1 MNRRLVV
8 TLSLVLTTAWVAS
21 AATPALA
28 ATAAKPA
35 PSILVVGATGGTGKE
50 VVRQAREAGYKL
62 RALVRDADKARA
74 LLGSDVELVVGD
86 VRTGAGVAAAVRGVD
101 YVVSALGSNVRNDP
115 SNTPERVDYGGVRD
129 LVNAAASAK
138 VKHFVLVSSM
148 GVTHDDHPLNKM
160 FGNILVWKRKGE
172 EAVRASGVPYTI
184 VRPGGLLDTPGGKAG
199 IRAFQGDDLK
209 NNGRIPRADVAA
221 VCLNAL
227 GNPRAASKTFE
238 IVSGAEGSSVD
249 WSGLFAGLTADAR

>member
-50 VVRQAREAGYKL
+50 VVRQAREAGYKV

-74 LLGSDVELVVGD
+74 QLGSDVELVVGD

-199 IRAFQGDDLK
+199 IRAFQGDNLK

>member
-1 MNRRLVV
+1 MNRRIFSA
-8 TLSLVLTTAWVAS
+8 LSVVLTTAWVAGAVPS
-21 AATPALA
+21 AFA
-28 ATAAKPA
+28 AAAAKSA

-50 VVRQAREAGYKL
+50 VVRQAREAGYRV
-62 RALVRDADKARA
+62 RALVRDADKARGQ
-74 LLGSDVELVVGD
+74 LGSDVELVVGD
-86 VRTGAGVAAAVRGVD
+86 VRTGAGVDAAVRGVD

-115 SNTPERVDYGGVRD
+115 TNTPERVDYGGVRD

-199 IRAFQGDDLK
+199 IRTFQGDDLK

-221 VCLNAL
+221 VCLKSL
-227 GNPRAASKTFE
+227 GNRSAAGKTFE
-238 IVSGAEGSSVD
+238 IISGAEGGSVD
-249 WSGLFAGLTADAR
+249 WNGLFAALKADAR

>member
-21 AATPALA
+21 AATSALA

-50 VVRQAREAGYKL
+50 VVRQAREAGYKV

-74 LLGSDVELVVGD
+74 QLGSDVELVVGD

-227 GNPRAASKTFE
+227 GNRRAASKTFE

>member
-50 VVRQAREAGYKL
+50 VVRQAREAGYKV

-74 LLGSDVELVVGD
+74 QLGSDVELVVGD

-115 SNTPERVDYGGVRD
+115 STTPERVDYGGVRD

>member
-1 MNRRLVV
+1 MNRRIFAALTVV
-8 TLSLVLTTAWVAS
+8 LATVWVAG
-21 AATPALA
+21 AASSVLA
-28 ATAAKPA
+28 ATAKPT

-50 VVRQAREAGYKL
+50 VVRQAREAGYRV

-74 LLGSDVELVVGD
+74 QLGSDVELVVGD
-86 VRTGAGVAAAVRGVD
+86 VRTGAGVEAAVRGVD

-115 SNTPERVDYGGVRD
+115 TNTPERVDYGGVRD
-129 LVNAAASAK
+129 LVNAAAGAK

-184 VRPGGLLDTPGGKAG
+184 VRPGGLLDTSGGKAD

-209 NNGRIPRADVAA
+209 NNGRIPRADVATVA
-221 VCLNAL
+221 LAAL
-227 GNPRAASKTFE
+227 GNQSAQGKTFE
-238 IVSGAEGSSVD
+238 LVSDKSVARSD
-249 WSGLFAGLTADAR
+249 LNAIFAGLKTDAR

>member
-50 VVRQAREAGYKL
+50 VVRQAREAGYKV

-74 LLGSDVELVVGD
+74 QLGSDVELVVGD

-101 YVVSALGSNVRNDP
+101 YVVSALGSTVRNDP

>member
-50 VVRQAREAGYKL
+50 VVRQAREAGYKV

-74 LLGSDVELVVGD
+74 QLGSDVELVVGD

>member
-1 MNRRLVV
+1 MNRRIFAALTVV
-8 TLSLVLTTAWVAS
+8 LATVWVAG
-21 AATPALA
+21 AASSVLA
-28 ATAAKPA
+28 ATAKPT

-50 VVRQAREAGYKL
+50 VVRQAREAGYRV

-74 LLGSDVELVVGD
+74 QLGSDVELVVGD
-86 VRTGAGVAAAVRGVD
+86 VRTGTGVEAAVRGVD

-115 SNTPERVDYGGVRD
+115 TNTPERVDYGGVRD
-129 LVNAAASAK
+129 LVNAAAGAK

-184 VRPGGLLDTPGGKAG
+184 VRPGGLLDTSGGKAD

-227 GNPRAASKTFE
+227 GNSRAAGKTFE
-238 IVSGAEGSSVD
+238 IVSGVEGNRVD
-249 WSGLFAGLTADAR
+249 WNGLFAGLKADAR

>member
-1 MNRRLVV
+1 MNRRIFAALSVV
-8 TLSLVLTTAWVAS
+8 LATVWVAGVAP
-21 AATPALA
+21 AAMA
-28 ATAAKPA
+28 AAAKTA

-50 VVRQAREAGYKL
+50 VVRQALESGYRV

-74 LLGSDVELVVGD
+74 QLGSDVELVVGD
-86 VRTGAGVAAAVRGVD
+86 VRTGAGLEAAVLGVD
-101 YVVSALGSNVRNDP
+101 YVVSVLGSNVRNDP
-115 SNTPERVDYGGVRD
+115 TNTPERVDYGGVRD

-148 GVTHDDHPLNKM
+148 GVTHDDHPLNRM

-172 EAVRASGVPYTI
+172 KAVRASGVPYTI
-184 VRPGGLLDTPGGKAG
+184 VRPGGLLDAPGGKAD

-227 GNPRAASKTFE
+227 GNSRAAGKTFE
-238 IVSGAEGSSVD
+238 IVSGTEGSRVD
-249 WSGLFAGLTADAR
+249 WNGLFTGLKADAR

>member
-21 AATPALA
+21 AATSALA

-50 VVRQAREAGYKL
+50 VVRQAREAGYKV

-74 LLGSDVELVVGD
+74 QLGSDVELVVGD

-227 GNPRAASKTFE
+227 GNPRAASTTFE
-238 IVSGAEGSSVD
+238 IVSGAEVSSVD
-249 WSGLFAGLTADAR
+249 WSGLFAGLPADAR

>member
-8 TLSLVLTTAWVAS
+8 TLSLVLTTACVAS
-21 AATPALA
+21 AATSALA

-50 VVRQAREAGYKL
+50 VVRQAREAGYKV

-74 LLGSDVELVVGD
+74 QLGSDVELVVGD

-221 VCLNAL
+221 VCLSAL